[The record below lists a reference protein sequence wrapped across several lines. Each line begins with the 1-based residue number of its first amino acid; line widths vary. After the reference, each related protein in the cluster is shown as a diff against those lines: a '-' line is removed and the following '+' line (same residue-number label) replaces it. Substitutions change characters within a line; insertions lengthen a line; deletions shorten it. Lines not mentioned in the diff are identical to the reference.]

1 MNIGQYEHHMRQIE
15 DAQRWY
21 YQSQNQYDQLRTLV
35 ADTALEGAIITDEL
49 KYAVSNAKSDIELAR
64 KLFEEAKAGM
74 IATVER
80 IKL

>member
-21 YQSQNQYDQLRTLV
+21 YQSQQQYDQLRTVV
-35 ADTALEGAIITDEL
+35 ADTALAGETITDEL
-49 KYAVSNAKSDIELAR
+49 KDAVADAKSDIELAR

-80 IKL
+80 MKL

>member
-1 MNIGQYEHHMRQIE
+1 MNIGQYEHHMSKIE

-21 YQSQNQYDQLRTLV
+21 YQSQQQYDQLRTVV
-35 ADTALEGAIITDEL
+35 ADTALAGETITDEL
-49 KYAVSNAKSDIELAR
+49 KDAVADAKSDIELAR

-80 IKL
+80 MKL